1 MGVLA
6 RVFPPE
12 LVDRVI
18 DEARVGEQRKRALPA
33 QVVVYYLLVMVLC
46 RTCGC

>member
-1 MGVLA
+1 VVAGDRLADRVGIGVLA

-18 DEARVGEQRKRALPA
+18 DEARVG
-33 QVVVYYLLVMVLC
+33 
-46 RTCGC
+46 